1 MACVSHPR
9 EFPRLGPQPQ
19 SSESQC
25 KSKQRK
31 MGGKVFVPGVEIP
44 LYTARPQALLSST
57 FGVDCG
63 DVHGLPT
70 RERHST
76 HGSGF
81 LRRGQTLPEQVLPE
95 LLFLR
100 NSFSTMS
107 IGSFTYV

>member
-1 MACVSHPR
+1 MACVPRPR

-44 LYTARPQALLSST
+44 VYTARPQAFSLA

-76 HGSGF
+76 HGTVASSG
-81 LRRGQTLPEQVLPE
+81 GTD
-95 LLFLR
+95 
-100 NSFSTMS
+100 
-107 IGSFTYV
+107 IA